1 MTVTLRKIT
10 DTPVPTQP
18 SEWELDR
25 RRSERNPLVDRLP
38 VHREGLAA
46 NDLVTLRSA
55 FMIMF
60 RANY

>member
-1 MTVTLRKIT
+1 V
-10 DTPVPTQP
+10 QP

-25 RRSERNPLVDRLP
+25 RRSARNLLVDRLP

-46 NDLVTLRSA
+46 NDLLTLRSA